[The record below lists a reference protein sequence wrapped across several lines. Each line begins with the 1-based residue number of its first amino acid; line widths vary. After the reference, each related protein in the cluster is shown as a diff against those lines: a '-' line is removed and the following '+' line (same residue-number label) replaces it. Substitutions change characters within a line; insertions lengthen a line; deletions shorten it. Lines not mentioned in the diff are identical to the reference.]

1 MERILIPT
9 RFNQQYK
16 GGTVVGFD
24 SSTGSVIIFS
34 NNCVNDLSATL
45 LSFEQAQLD
54 TLRDYP
60 KGYKWPSVQTFN
72 CVLESGRV
80 VTPTAINSVTREF
93 STYLIKMFRDFDCIS
108 LLTSNYTNYG
118 IVDVKF
124 LKGNDTSVWCT
135 LSSIDSIEPSV
146 NFEVVIPVYE
156 FNDNTRDT
164 E

>member
-93 STYLIKMFRDFDCIS
+93 STYMIKMFRDFDCIS

>member
-1 MERILIPT
+1 MIPT

-16 GGTVVGFD
+16 GGTVVGFN
-24 SSTGSVIIFS
+24 SSAGSVIIFS
-34 NNCVNDLSATL
+34 NNCVNTPSATL
-45 LSFEQAQLD
+45 LSFDQAQKD

-80 VTPTAINSVTREF
+80 VTSTAIDSVTREF
-93 STYLIKMFRDFDCIS
+93 STYLIKMFRDFGCIS

-118 IVDVKF
+118 IVEVKF
-124 LKGNDTSVWCT
+124 VKGYDTGVWCT
-135 LSSIDSIEPSV
+135 LASITPSA
-146 NFEVVIPVYE
+146 NFEVVIPVFEY
-156 FNDNTRDT
+156 NGNTQDT

>member
-1 MERILIPT
+1 MTPT

-34 NNCVNDLSATL
+34 NSYVNTPSATL
-45 LSFEQAQLD
+45 LSFEQAQKA

-80 VTPTAINSVTREF
+80 VTPIAINSVTREF

-135 LSSIDSIEPSV
+135 LSSIDSIEPSA
-146 NFEVVIPVYE
+146 NFEVVIPVFEY
-156 FNDNTRDT
+156 NSNTQDT